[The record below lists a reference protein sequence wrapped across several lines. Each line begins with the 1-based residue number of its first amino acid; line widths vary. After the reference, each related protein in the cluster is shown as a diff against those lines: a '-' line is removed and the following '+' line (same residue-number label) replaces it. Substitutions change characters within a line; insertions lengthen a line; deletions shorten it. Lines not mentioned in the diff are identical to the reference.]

1 MVGQLHSRWLF
12 SNVDCSKE
20 ASLVHANFYMKFRFC
35 FLFWLETLVAL
46 IQNHASARDCFQAF
60 EQCHLKWL
68 CCFISEQ
75 RPFSRTGRQSQ
86 SAAWAFLHRIPL
98 GTCWFVP
105 VHYFNPETLND
116 RKVGLSNEYCFG
128 LQDSDVLAKSIEF
141 HFSKKEP
148 AANAQIYS
156 ALKPFWLS
164 SMTVAALFPTVS
176 LSLPALTVTCSGT
189 PVFVLTPPTLPSC
202 AGALFQEYGHWFCS
216 QNLLLSSENWLK

>member
-105 VHYFNPETLND
+105 MHHFNLETLIG
-116 RKVGLSNEYCFG
+116 RLGLAMSSQIHWIPF
-128 LQDSDVLAKSIEF
+128 L
-141 HFSKKEP
+141 KKKP
-148 AANAQIYS
+148 AATAQIYS
-156 ALKPFWLS
+156 ALKPFLLS
-164 SMTVAALFPTVS
+164 SLTVAALFPIVS
-176 LSLPALTVTCSGT
+176 LSLPAVTVTNSGT
-189 PVFVLTPPTLPSC
+189 PVFVLTPPTLLSC
-202 AGALFQEYGHWFCS
+202 AGALLQEYGHWFCS
-216 QNLLLSSENWLK
+216 QSLLLSSENWRK